1 MEKTIRVFT
10 LLYFISIGVISCDS
24 TPDAEP
30 ATRIVTNVGFTGK
43 MPDGTDFGISGNL
56 AANGVTGGSS
66 SGQPYRGTH
75 ILSIRNG
82 ETGWNISLELP
93 RVEFE
98 NSPPL
103 GESLPREEYLS
114 HFTDEYPYELVRE
127 KLLQE
132 IDLAKSDPNYSSIET
147 FRVQLSNQK
156 TYVTFLHD
164 LLHSAQA
171 GKLHVLEIIE
181 GTEKNEQGD
190 DVRKIE
196 FIVDLELNLRN
207 TEISGTP
214 QSFQLKGQARL
225 KYREDFDDKQFE
237 QL

>member
-1 MEKTIRVFT
+1 MGKTIRLFA
-10 LLYFISIGVISCDS
+10 LLYFISIGIISCDS
-24 TPDAEP
+24 TPDPEP
-30 ATRIVTNVGFTGK
+30 AARMVNNVGFTGK
-43 MPDGTDFGISGNL
+43 MPDGTDFGMEGNL
-56 AANGVTGGSS
+56 AANGATGGSS
-66 SGQPYRGTH
+66 TGQPYRGTH
-75 ILSIRNG
+75 ILSIRNS
-82 ETGWNISLELP
+82 ETSWNISMELP

-103 GESLPREEYLS
+103 AESLSREEYLS
-114 HFTDEYPYELVRE
+114 YFTAEYPYELVRE

-132 IDLAKSDPNYSSIET
+132 IDRAKSDANYSSIET

-164 LLHSAQA
+164 LLPPAQA
-171 GKLHVLEIIE
+171 GKIQIVEIIE
-181 GTEKNEQGD
+181 GTEKNDQGD

-196 FIVDLELNLRN
+196 FIVDLELNLKN
-207 TEISGTP
+207 TEVSGTP

-237 QL
+237 QP